1 MSCSLEVL
9 IEDVCTSLTVVVEDN
24 PRISDSIP
32 VSAEEGNQLVRNID
46 GYYVPPTAWD
56 DIIGGPESSSSQ
68 VDDTV
73 NQVPILTNVV
83 EQHTQQIEQLDQN
96 KVENTDP
103 RLSDDRVPTGPA
115 GGVLSG
121 TYPNPSF
128 SEDMA
133 TTQDLVNGLSLKV
146 DAVEGM
152 GLSEENYT
160 LAEKNKLSSLE
171 NYDDSDIILELSNK
185 VDKEEGKGLS
195 TNDFTNP
202 LLEKLEGL
210 EGTHWRGTFPS
221 LEALNTGV
229 VNPVP
234 GDYADVDSPGGD
246 VVRYIWD
253 STDSA
258 WVEQSGVV
266 APITASQVKQLY
278 ESNPNTNAYTDG
290 DVSKLA
296 GISAGAT
303 ANQTDT
309 FLLSRANHT
318 GTQSISTV
326 TGLQGALDSKVDV
339 QQGYGLSQE
348 DFTTA
353 FRNKLEGVA
362 TGATA
367 NATDAQLRD
376 RSTHTGM
383 QPISSVTGLQQE
395 LDDIN
400 GLIGDIGLVLD
411 SINGE
416 VVP

>member
-1 MSCSLEVL
+1 MSGSLEVL
-9 IEDVCTSLTVVVEDN
+9 IEDGSTSLAVVVEDN
-24 PRISDSIP
+24 PRIRDFIP
-32 VSAEEGNQLVRNID
+32 VSEEEGNQLVRNID

-56 DIIGGPESSSSQ
+56 DIVDGPESSSSQ

-83 EQHTQQIEQLDQN
+83 GQHTQQIEQLDQN
-96 KVENTDP
+96 KVEGTDP

-133 TTQDLVNGLSLKV
+133 TSIDLANGLSLKV

-195 TNDFTNP
+195 TNDFTNS

-309 FLLSRANHT
+309 YLLSRANHT

-326 TGLQGALDSKVDV
+326 TGLQSALDSKVDL

-353 FRNKLEGVA
+353 FRDKLEGVA

>member
-24 PRISDSIP
+24 PRVNDTIP
-32 VSAEEGNQLVRNID
+32 VSEEEGNQLVRNID

-56 DIIGGPESSSSQ
+56 DIVGGPESSSYQ
-68 VDDTV
+68 VDDV
-73 NQVPILTNVV
+73 VDQFPILANVV

-96 KVENTDP
+96 KVEDTDP
-103 RLSDDRVPTGPA
+103 RLSDARAPTGPA

-128 SEDMA
+128 YEDMA
-133 TTQDLVNGLSLKV
+133 TSQDLANGLSLKV
-146 DAVEGM
+146 DVVEGM

-160 LAEKNKLSSLE
+160 LSEKNKLSSLE

-229 VNPVP
+229 DNPVP

-253 STDSA
+253 STDSV

-278 ESNPNTNAYTDG
+278 ESNPNTNTYTDG

-303 ANQTDT
+303 ANQTNA
-309 FLLSRANHT
+309 FLLNRANHT
-318 GTQSISTV
+318 GTQPISTV
-326 TGLQGALDSKVDV
+326 AGLQSALDGKVGV
-339 QQGYGLSQE
+339 EQGYGLSQE

-376 RSTHTGM
+376 RTTHTGM

-400 GLIGDIGLVLD
+400 SLIGDIGLVLD
-411 SINGE
+411 EINGE